1 MSARFSREK
10 RVAEDLEQPRLAL
23 PASAPEGVDRGA
35 DFDLNETAFFQY
47 LLPACARQATGN
59 SIGPQVDVADS
70 RLWHGP
76 AGGDVSE
83 LQSSPRAQHP
93 HDLI

>member
-1 MSARFSREK
+1 MLARFSREK
-10 RVAEDLEQPRLAL
+10 GVAEDLEQPRLTF
-23 PASAPEGVDRGA
+23 PASTPEGVDRRA

-47 LLPACARQATGN
+47 LLPARARQATGN

-70 RLWHGP
+70 RFRHGP
-76 AGGDVSE
+76 TGGDVGE
-83 LQSSPRAQHP
+83 LQSSTGAKHP

>member
-1 MSARFSREK
+1 MSARFSREI

-23 PASAPEGVDRGA
+23 PASSPEGVDRRA

-47 LLPACARQATGN
+47 LLPACARQAAGN
-59 SIGPQVDVADS
+59 SIGPQVDIADS
-70 RLWHGP
+70 RLRYDP
-76 AGGDVSE
+76 AGGDVGE
-83 LQSSPRAQHP
+83 LQSSARAQHP